1 MQWKEWSAHL
11 LAKFI
16 GHGVKSVQALICII
30 ISDMGDYLG
39 INQTVTFE
47 VEEVEKEVQVQIV
60 DNAAVEHVEQFSV
73 FLTPLPGVFPVA
85 VLNSTAVVSIADNDG
100 M

>member
-1 MQWKEWSAHL
+1 MECTPACEVHSSWCQKCT
-11 LAKFI
+11 
-16 GHGVKSVQALICII
+16 GICII
-30 ISDMGDYLG
+30 ISDVGDYLG

-47 VEEVEKEVQVQIV
+47 VEDVEKEVQVQIV
-60 DNAAVEHVEQFSV
+60 DNAAVERVEQFSV

-85 VLNSTAVVSIADNDG
+85 VLNSTAVVSITDNDG

>member
-1 MQWKEWSAHL
+1 
-11 LAKFI
+11 
-16 GHGVKSVQALICII
+16 
-30 ISDMGDYLG
+30 MGDYLG
-39 INQTVTFE
+39 INQTVTVE

-60 DNAAVEHVEQFSV
+60 DNAAVERVEQFSV
-73 FLTPLPGVFPVA
+73 FLTPLPGLFPVA